1 MLDSPAL
8 TREEFQSVRSLTSEL
23 GLRKRL
29 TLAGKSLL
37 DSAMNTKTIALILGV
52 MFAAGSLFAESPL
65 MGDWKLDEAQSKLVP
80 GMGKNTHVDYHDLMG
95 GRVKVEVNGVDANGK
110 KTDIE
115 WKGRFDGHDYPV
127 KGDPTI
133 DMRSYTMIDERT
145 LAMVSKK
152 GGAVV
157 NTGKIQVSADGKS
170 RVVTVNGRNAAGK
183 KYKSVAVYHRD

>member
-1 MLDSPAL
+1 
-8 TREEFQSVRSLTSEL
+8 
-23 GLRKRL
+23 
-29 TLAGKSLL
+29 
-37 DSAMNTKTIALILGV
+37 
-52 MFAAGSLFAESPL
+52 
-65 MGDWKLDEAQSKLVP
+65 MGDWKLDEAQSKLVL
-80 GMGKNTHVDYHDLMG
+80 GMGKNTHVDYHDLVG

-127 KGDPTI
+127 KGDATI
-133 DMRSYTMIDERT
+133 DTRSYAMVDERT
-145 LAMVSKK
+145 LTMVSKK
-152 GGAVV
+152 NGAVV